1 MKITL
6 HHSGGV
12 LIKFELEEKKNDR
25 KKDIFKTVVNEDKL
39 LYWMQ
44 DKLADEWLKEFDIFR
59 SIICLHQEK

>member
-12 LIKFELEEKKNDR
+12 LIKFELEEKKTIE

-44 DKLADEWLKEFDIFR
+44 DKLAGEWLKEFDIFR

>member
-12 LIKFELEEKKNDR
+12 LIKFELEEKNDR

>member
-12 LIKFELEEKKNDR
+12 LIKFELEEKNDR

-44 DKLADEWLKEFDIFR
+44 DKLAGERLKEFDIFR